1 MLNQERIMFAF
12 IARQPILDKS
22 KSVFAYE
29 LLFRDGKSG
38 AYPEHSEEKSK
49 FITEHFHPLGLDD
62 ICGEKKSFI
71 TFSSETLISRF
82 PTNLNPDSV
91 VVELADPTD
100 TTSGLFEACQHIKQL
115 GFKLAIDDPM
125 MVGSKHDIFPLID
138 IVKVDV
144 TKSRFETIEKQ
155 IPRYHDS
162 NVQLVAEQVD
172 SQDHFSTCVDLGFD
186 LFQGYFFSQPEARIL
201 RQLPASKMNVV
212 DLMGESANSD
222 FDIVRISQIIERDAT
237 LSFLLLKFINNPTI
251 NKRYK
256 ITSLRHALNYMGEVE
271 IKKFIALLSLTN
283 LGDEKPL
290 EIIHMSLVRAKFFD
304 LMAERRGL
312 KNNPPIAFLVGLFS
326 LLEGLLDQSM
336 TDIIKQLPLS
346 EEVNDALLGKNGEM
360 NSYMTL
366 VRAFESALWMNVIK
380 QAKLLGID
388 QKQLHVLYNQAI
400 IWGNGVRSAISSHYP
415 RAIA

>member
-1 MLNQERIMFAF
+1 MFAF

-38 AYPEHSEEKSK
+38 AYPEHSEDKSK
-49 FITEHFHPLGLDD
+49 FITEHFHTLGLDD

-71 TFSSETLISRF
+71 TFSSDTLISRF

-162 NVQLVAEQVD
+162 NVQLVAEQVNT
-172 SQDHFSTCVDLGFD
+172 QDNFSTCVDLGFD

-336 TDIIKQLPLS
+336 TDILKQLPLS
-346 EEVNDALLGKNGEM
+346 EEVNDALLGKNAEM

-400 IWGNGVRSAISSHYP
+400 VWGNGVRSAISSHYP

>member
-1 MLNQERIMFAF
+1 MFAF

-38 AYPEHSEEKSK
+38 AYPEHNEEKSK

-162 NVQLVAEQVD
+162 NVQLVAEQVN

-336 TDIIKQLPLS
+336 TDILKQLPLS

>member
-1 MLNQERIMFAF
+1 MFAF

-38 AYPEHSEEKSK
+38 AYPEHSEDKSK

-162 NVQLVAEQVD
+162 NVQLVAEQVNT
-172 SQDHFSTCVDLGFD
+172 QDNFSTCVDLGFD

-336 TDIIKQLPLS
+336 TDILKQLPLS
-346 EEVNDALLGKNGEM
+346 EEVNDALLGKNAEM

-400 IWGNGVRSAISSHYP
+400 VWGNGVRSAISSHYP

>member
-1 MLNQERIMFAF
+1 MSCSSEME
-12 IARQPILDKS
+12 K
-22 KSVFAYE
+22 VV
-29 LLFRDGKSG
+29 
-38 AYPEHSEEKSK
+38 HSEDKSK

-125 MVGSKHDIFPLID
+125 MVGSKHGIFPLID

-162 NVQLVAEQVD
+162 NVQLVAEQVNT
-172 SQDHFSTCVDLGFD
+172 QDNFSTCVDLGFD

-336 TDIIKQLPLS
+336 TDILKQLPLS
-346 EEVNDALLGKNGEM
+346 EEVNDALLGKNAEM

-400 IWGNGVRSAISSHYP
+400 VWGNGVRSAISSHYP

>member
-1 MLNQERIMFAF
+1 MFAF
-12 IARQPILDKS
+12 IARQPILDAG

-29 LLFRDGKSG
+29 LLFRDGKNGS
-38 AYPEHSEEKSK
+38 YPIHDEKKSK
-49 FITEHFHPLGLDD
+49 YIAEQFHPLGLDD
-62 ICGEKKSFI
+62 ICGEKSSFI
-71 TFSSETLISRF
+71 TFSSDTLISRF
-82 PTNLNPDSV
+82 PTSLNPDRV
-91 VVELADPTD
+91 IVELADPTD
-100 TTSGLFEACQHIKQL
+100 NTVALFEACQHIKQM

-125 MVGSKHDIFPLID
+125 MVGTQHDIFPLID

-144 TKSRFETIEKQ
+144 SKTRFDTIEKQ
-155 IPRYHDS
+155 ISRYHDA
-162 NVQLVAEQVD
+162 NVKLVAEQVNT
-172 SQDHFSTCVDLGFD
+172 QDNFSVCVDLGFD

-201 RQLPASKMNVV
+201 RELPASKMNVV
-212 DLMGESANSD
+212 DLMGESSNPS
-222 FDIVRISQIIERDAT
+222 FDIKRISEIIERDAT

-256 ITSLRHALNYMGEVE
+256 ITSLKHALNYMGEVE

-304 LMAERRGL
+304 LLAERRGL

-336 TDIIKQLPLS
+336 TDIVNQLPLS
-346 EEVNDALLGKNGEM
+346 DEVNDALLGKNIEM

-366 VRAFESALWMNVIK
+366 VRALESALWLNVIK
-380 QAKLLGID
+380 QANILNID

-400 IWGNGVRSAISSHYP
+400 VWGNGVRSAISSHYP